1 VPAGHADAP
10 GDDHADD
17 TPEPPLRDR
26 PILLVDIDR
35 LLEGSADVE
44 HLDHEALR
52 TWRADLT
59 LVLESLIYA
68 RDILAADV
76 AILRHA
82 SAADVPDGQSVVDD
96 LPDVLLNPDPQGG
109 RSSEPGDEQGDAEL
123 SEDLFRRTDQLLSAH
138 QEMAVVDLSSPFDV
152 AGSLAVID
160 EQLTALTERQEAVGA
175 RLQQIRAAIIRRYEE
190 GEASAR
196 DQPA

>member
-1 VPAGHADAP
+1 MPAGHADAP
-10 GDDHADD
+10 GGDQADD
-17 TPEPPLRDR
+17 TPDPPLRDR

-52 TWRADLT
+52 TWRSDLT
-59 LVLESLIYA
+59 LVLESLTYA
-68 RDILAADV
+68 LDILAADV

-82 SAADVPDGQSVVDD
+82 SAAEVPDGQSVVDD
-96 LPDVLLNPDPQGG
+96 LPEVLLDPDPQGG
-109 RSSEPGDEQGDAEL
+109 RSSEPGDEQGDPEL

-152 AGSLAVID
+152 AGSLAVIE
-160 EQLTALTERQEAVGA
+160 EQLTALAERQEAVEA